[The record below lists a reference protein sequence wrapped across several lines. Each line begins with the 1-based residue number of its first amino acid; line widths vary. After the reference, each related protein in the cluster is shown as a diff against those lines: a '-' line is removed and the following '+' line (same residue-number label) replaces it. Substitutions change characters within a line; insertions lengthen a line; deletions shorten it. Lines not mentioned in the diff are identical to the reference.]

1 MINYD
6 FKTYMEE
13 IDNRDLSSLLNRF
26 LVEKKMSGWYDLSI
40 DTTDIKECAN
50 DIKNKADILIVIGI
64 GGSYLGAKSVIE
76 ALKPYYNNQ
85 GVEIIYA
92 GIDLS
97 SDYLNDLIN
106 YIKGKSVYINVIS
119 KSGTTLEPSI
129 SFDYLL
135 DYMKNNY
142 NDYRERII
150 ATTDEHKGTLLEL
163 ANKEGLKKF
172 IVPDDIGGR
181 FSVLTPVGLLPI
193 AVAGYD
199 IDKLIDGAKEC
210 KKDLSNA
217 FYYTNIRHSMYLNN
231 RFIESFNVY
240 EPKLYYFTEWLKQ
253 LFAES
258 QGKEN
263 KGILPISTV
272 NTRDL
277 HSLGQYFQEGMP
289 IIFSTTFFVHSKNN
303 ITLDKYNKTLNDI
316 NEIAMESVAL
326 AHSPHTPTS
335 IIKIDELNEFNIGH
349 LIFFF
354 EVSAMLGGYL
364 LDINYYDQPGVNA
377 YKDIMNSKINSVN

>member
-1 MINYD
+1 MIKYD

-13 IDNRDLSSLLNRF
+13 MDNKDLSILFDKF
-26 LVEKKMSGWYDLSI
+26 LKEKKMAGWYDLLI
-40 DTTDIKECAN
+40 DTSDIKGCA
-50 DIKNKADILIVIGI
+50 KNIRNNADILIVIGI
-64 GGSYLGAKSVIE
+64 GGSYLGAKAVIE
-76 ALKPYYNNQ
+76 ALTPYYNNK
-85 GVEIIYA
+85 GVEIVYA

-97 SDYLNDLIN
+97 SDYLTDLIN
-106 YIKGKSVYINVIS
+106 YIKDKSVYINVIS
-119 KSGTTLEPSI
+119 KSGTTLEPSVA
-129 SFDYLL
+129 FDYLL
-135 DYMKNNY
+135 EYMKNNY
-142 NDYRERII
+142 IDYKNRVIV
-150 ATTDEHKGTLLEL
+150 TTDEHKGTLLEL
-163 ANKEGLKKF
+163 ANKEGFKKF

-199 IDKLIDGAKEC
+199 IDKLIEGARDC

-217 FYYTNIRHSMYLNN
+217 FYYTNIRHSMYLKN
-231 RFIESFNVY
+231 RVIESFNVY

-277 HSLGQYFQEGMP
+277 HSLGQYFQEGLP
-289 IIFSTTFFVHSKNN
+289 IIFSTTLFVNSKNN
-303 ITLDKYNKTLNDI
+303 IILDKYNKSLNEI

-326 AHSPHTPTS
+326 AHSSHTPTS
-335 IIKIDELNEFNIGH
+335 IIKIDELNEFNIGS

-354 EVSAMLGGYL
+354 EISAMLGGYL

-377 YKDIMNSKINSVN
+377 YKDIMNCKIKSVN